1 MNYPSASLTKND
13 KKANIFIWAVSAVVF
28 VAVVILHELKI
39 EVDLGFDPHIFAQLN
54 AIINGTV
61 ALLLILGLFLVKS
74 KKFMAH
80 KRVMNLSI
88 ILSVLFLLSYIAHHL
103 LAGNTVYGDSNFDGQ
118 LSDLEISKIGNSLLT
133 YRLILISHILLAGL
147 SLPFILYSAYRAS
160 IAEFAKHKKLV
171 RYVYPVWLYVAV
183 TGVVVYFMI
192 EPYYS

>member
-1 MNYPSASLTKND
+1 MSLPSASVTKND

>member
-1 MNYPSASLTKND
+1 MSYPSASLTKND

-39 EVDLGFDPHIFAQLN
+39 EVDLGFDKHIFAHLN

-61 ALLLILGLFLVKS
+61 ALLLIFGLFLVKS

-103 LAGNTVYGDSNFDGQ
+103 FAGNTVYGDSNFDGQ
-118 LSDLEISKIGNSLLT
+118 LSDLERIEIGNSLLT

-160 IAEFAKHKKLV
+160 VAEFGKHKKLV

>member
-1 MNYPSASLTKND
+1 MNYPIASLSKND

-61 ALLLILGLFLVKS
+61 ALLLFFGLFLVKS

-103 LAGNTVYGDSNFDGQ
+103 FAGNTVYGDSNFDGQ
-118 LSDLEISKIGNSLLT
+118 LSDLERIEIGNSLLT

-160 IAEFAKHKKLV
+160 VAEFGKHKKLV

>member
-61 ALLLILGLFLVKS
+61 ALLLIFGLFLVKS

-160 IAEFAKHKKLV
+160 IAEFGKHKKLV

>member
-1 MNYPSASLTKND
+1 MNYPIASLSKND

-28 VAVVILHELKI
+28 VAVVVLHELKI

-88 ILSVLFLLSYIAHHL
+88 ILSVLFLLSYIAHHI
-103 LAGNTVYGDSNFDGQ
+103 LADSTTFGGEGSIRTVYYF
-118 LSDLEISKIGNSLLT
+118 
-133 YRLILISHILLAGL
+133 ILISHILLAGL

>member
-54 AIINGTV
+54 AIINGIV
-61 ALLLILGLFLVKS
+61 ALLLIFGLFLVKS
-74 KKFMAH
+74 KKFMVH

-88 ILSVLFLLSYIAHHL
+88 ILSVLFLLSYIAHHI
-103 LAGNTVYGDSNFDGQ
+103 LADSTTFGGEGTIRTVYYF
-118 LSDLEISKIGNSLLT
+118 
-133 YRLILISHILLAGL
+133 ILISHILLAGL

-160 IAEFAKHKKLV
+160 IAEFGKHKKLV